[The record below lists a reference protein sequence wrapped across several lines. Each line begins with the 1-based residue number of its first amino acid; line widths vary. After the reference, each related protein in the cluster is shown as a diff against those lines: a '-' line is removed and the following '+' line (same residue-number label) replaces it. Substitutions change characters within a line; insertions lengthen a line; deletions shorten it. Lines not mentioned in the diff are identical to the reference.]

1 MSNRRRPARPD
12 ELEGYVIALIDSP
25 LTADLHLYDTQIA
38 QRILRERNEKNPTT
52 ERPEQMSIPSPH
64 RDSDELLRLTK
75 MVANLGEQN
84 ASTRNL
90 VLALTEDVRA
100 LRAEVEE
107 LRKMPRTRRERSDEL
122 ADQILRVMRSAP
134 GMRLSPTSVW
144 ESMPSD
150 FYGTT
155 NQMRVAEKLK
165 RMAQSGMVQ
174 AVTRDNR
181 RTLYFVEEP
190 GDSSQG

>member
-144 ESMPSD
+144 ESMPGEQRD
-150 FYGTT
+150 ATT
-155 NQMRVAEKLK
+155 NMRIAEKLSQ
-165 RMAQSGMVQ
+165 MAERGQVQ
-174 AVTRDNR
+174 AIKREGR